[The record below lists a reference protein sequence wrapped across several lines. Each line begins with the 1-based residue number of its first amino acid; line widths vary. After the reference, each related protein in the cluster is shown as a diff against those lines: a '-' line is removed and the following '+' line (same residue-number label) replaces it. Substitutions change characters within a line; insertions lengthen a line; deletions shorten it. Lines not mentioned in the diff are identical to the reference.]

1 METGA
6 MYGLAKILGH
16 HCCSINAIV
25 ANRITKEHTDKADE
39 TMNRLIEIVLDRI
52 AAKAGN

>member
-6 MYGLAKILGH
+6 MYGLARILGH

-25 ANRITKEHTDKADE
+25 ANRITNEHTHNAEE
-39 TMNRLIEIVLDRI
+39 TMNKLIVTVLDRI
-52 AAKAGN
+52 AEMG